1 MKRTTHEVN
10 VAGKRLTFSNLEK
23 VIYPKTGFTKAE
35 VIDYYHRISPAL
47 LPHLKNRPL
56 TFKRYPDGV
65 DGFFF
70 YEKNCPAHRPEWV
83 QTAKVWSEGNNRD
96 MYYCIANDLPT
107 LLWAANLA
115 VLELHTSLS
124 LCKNVLQPSFLAF
137 DLDPGPPADIV
148 NCCEVGL
155 MLRDIFSEMHLQCF
169 PKTSGSKGLQVY
181 VPLNTK
187 VTYDETK
194 TFAQSLAQLLE
205 REHPNKITS
214 IMKKSLRHN
223 KVFIDW
229 SQNDDH
235 KTTVCPYSLR
245 AMPRPTVSTPV
256 TWEELG
262 EALDQEDP
270 SLVEFEA
277 PEVIARV
284 GREVDLFEPVL
295 SLKQKLPE
303 V

>member
-1 MKRTTHEVN
+1 MSNGIGTTVQVGRRTVE
-10 VAGKRLTFSNLEK
+10 LSNLGK
-23 VIYPKTGFTKAE
+23 ILYPATGFTKGQ
-35 VIDYYHRISPAL
+35 VIEYYRAIAPVL
-47 LPHLKNRPL
+47 LPHLKGRPL
-56 TFKRYPDGV
+56 TLKRYPDGV
-65 DGFFF
+65 GAFHF
-70 YEKNCPAHRPEWV
+70 YEKQCPRHRPPWV
-83 QTAKVWSEGNNRD
+83 KTITVPSERRGELEFCSVNTVAD
-96 MYYCIANDLPT
+96 
-107 LLWAANLA
+107 LLWVANLA
-115 VLELHTSLS
+115 SVELHVLLS
-124 LCKNVLQPSFLAF
+124 TAKDLQRPTHLVF
-137 DLDPGPPADIV
+137 DLDPGTPATLLDCIQV
-148 NCCEVGL
+148 AFDLRRLLRKFGL
-155 MLRDIFSEMHLQCF
+155 ASF
-169 PKTSGSKGLQVY
+169 PKTSGGKGLHLY
-181 VPLNTK
+181 IPLNTP
-187 VTYDETK
+187 VTFEETK
-194 TFAQSLAQLLE
+194 GFAHAIALLLE
-205 REHPNKITS
+205 RQQPDQVTS
-214 IMKKSLRHN
+214 VMVKKLRVG